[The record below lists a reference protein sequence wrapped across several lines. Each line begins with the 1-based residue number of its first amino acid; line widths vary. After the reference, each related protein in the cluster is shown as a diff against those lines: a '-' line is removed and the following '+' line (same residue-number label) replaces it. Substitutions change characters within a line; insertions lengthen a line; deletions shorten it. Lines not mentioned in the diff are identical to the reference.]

1 MAKPT
6 GFWEDIEALY
16 KSTVDPREKDSKY
29 DDIPR
34 KSLEDIIDEV
44 GNKYNTTV
52 SKGKISEK
60 AKGNGWE
67 RGENTDFIKAKV
79 FVDVKREQIKRNDI
93 EKGNKKGTNILN
105 KAEEIANDIVIN
117 KLEIEKLVKKVFDK
131 AHHML
136 DTGKVVEK
144 LGMGGGM
151 QCFQERDLN
160 PSDLKNIIDTIDKGS
175 IAIGVNQRFANINLN
190 QQQNNEEGGN
200 GLIIN
205 LVGTSDESN

>member
-1 MAKPT
+1 MAKPN

-16 KSTVDPREKDSKY
+16 KSTVDPREKDPKY

-60 AKGNGWE
+60 AKGNKWE
-67 RGENTDFIKAKV
+67 RGENADFINAKV
-79 FVDVKREQIKRNDI
+79 LVDIKREQTKRNDI

-105 KAEEIANDIVIN
+105 KAEEVANDIVIN
-117 KLEIEKLVKKVFDK
+117 KLEIEKLVKKVFNK
-131 AHHML
+131 AHSIL
-136 DTGKVVEK
+136 DKGKVVEK

-151 QCFQERDLN
+151 QQFFERDIN
-160 PSDLKNIIDTIDKGS
+160 PSDLKDIIEAIDKGS
-175 IAIGVNQRFANINLN
+175 ITTGINQRFANINLN
-190 QQQNNEEGGN
+190 QQQNNEDGSK

-205 LVGTSDESN
+205 FIPSKNEES